1 MSKDLPKAITDLQAH
16 MNDPSAT
23 HLTDPAAM
31 EAAKKL
37 LDQMSPEKKEGGV
50 LEKKPWSPT
59 RSSEDRVRA
68 EEAEKTRVE
77 LEAKRAAEAALKV
90 KLERERKEAQRLAE
104 LQEGYFGE
112 LTYRDDVLDLHKDF
126 IPKLDR
132 AYHFQPMTEEV
143 CHDLFKRKPLLL
155 IGHTGTGKTSMAEQI
170 AARLGQPTIRANM
183 NGQTTISD
191 FVGFWGVRGAETY
204 WVDGVLPFAMKNGFW
219 LIVDELD
226 FADAPILS
234 VLNAVLERNG
244 KLVLKEKGHEVIIPH
259 PHFRLI
265 ATANACGRMAE
276 YRSLYQGTNI
286 MNEAFMDRFKCY
298 IVDYMPEALEKK
310 VLKAS
315 YPELSEQLCSKLVD
329 LASSVRKA
337 FVQEAVQCT
346 FSTRRLL
353 DWAEAIVHFQHK
365 KAKKPVAKA
374 AESTIFSKISKEDAA
389 ALEGFM
395 KRLIGPED
403 VPDPIGG
410 SYENVTLHDGDAPK
424 KKMSF
429 KD

>member
-1 MSKDLPKAITDLQAH
+1 MSEGKNK
-16 MNDPSAT
+16 S
-23 HLTDPAAM
+23 
-31 EAAKKL
+31 L
-37 LDQMSPEKKEGGV
+37 LAGSSPLVSERELHSLIEDVTKTMLDIIDVTPTKNKEGTM
-50 LEKKPWSPT
+50 KDSASKSWSPT
-59 RSSEDRVRA
+59 RSAEERLAA
-68 EEAEKTRVE
+68 EEAEKLKLE
-77 LEAKRAAEAALKV
+77 LEAKKAAEAALKV
-90 KLERERKEAQRLAE
+90 KLERERKEAQRLAK

-112 LTYRDDVLDLHKDF
+112 LVARDDVLDMHKDF
-126 IPKLDR
+126 IPKLDE
-132 AYHFQPMTEEV
+132 AYHFQPITEEV
-143 CHDLFKRKPLLL
+143 CHDLAKKKPILL

-170 AARLGQPTIRANM
+170 ASRLGQPTIRANM

-191 FVGFWGVRGAETY
+191 FVGFWGVKGSETY

-259 PHFRLI
+259 PSFRLV

-310 VLKAS
+310 VIKAS
-315 YPELSEQLCSKLVD
+315 YPELSEGLCSKLVD
-329 LASSVRKA
+329 TANSVRKA
-337 FVQEAVQCT
+337 FLQETVQCT

-353 DWAEAIVHFQHK
+353 DWAEAIVHFQDK

-403 VPDPIGG
+403 VASVDPSLSI
-410 SYENVTLHDGDAPK
+410 HDGEAPK